1 MARSSWTCMMTL
13 FRPSAAHVALA
24 AQAEKPVC
32 AFLHDLGALR
42 DQVRSLTA
50 PLPPGTEFFY
60 EVKANN
66 DPRVLRALAPWVS
79 GFEVASAGEVLRI
92 RDSVGPSARIVMGG
106 PARTEDD
113 VRLILAQGVERLHVE
128 SLHVMRLA
136 NAVAARAGAIL
147 PILLRVNLAGPVP
160 GTTLTMGG
168 SATQFGIEQ
177 GSIADA
183 IAMLDA
189 CPSLRFEG
197 FHFHTVSNNRD
208 AAGHAALCAAELR
221 FARDW
226 SRAHGVDLRIVNLGG
241 GWGVDYADL
250 GWRFNVA
257 AFARALG
264 PELAQG
270 PRIQFEC
277 GRIVAAYHAAYLC
290 EILDLKRTHGRAFAL
305 LRGGTHHFRLPSSWS
320 HNHPFRII
328 PRDPWPHPWQ
338 RPEFI
343 DTDIT
348 LAGELCTPKDVLAR
362 NVAVDRVR
370 VGDLVCFQMAGA
382 YGWDISHHDFLCHAH
397 PERLFL
403 NEGRMV
409 PA

>member
-1 MARSSWTCMMTL
+1 MTL
-13 FRPSAAHVALA
+13 FRPSAEQIALVASA
-24 AQAEKPVC
+24 GRPVC
-32 AFLHDLGALR
+32 AFVHDLDALQR
-42 DQVRSLTA
+42 QVRDLTA

-60 EVKANN
+60 AVKANN
-66 DPRVLRALAPWVS
+66 DPRLLRALAPWVS
-79 GFEVASAGEVLRI
+79 GFEVASSGEVLRV
-92 RDSVGPSARIVMGG
+92 REAVGPSARIVMGG
-106 PARTEDD
+106 PARTQDD
-113 VRLILAQGVERLHVE
+113 IRVILAHRVERLHVE
-128 SLHVMRLA
+128 SLHALRLA
-136 NAVAARAGAIL
+136 NAVAARAGAVL

-160 GTTLTMGG
+160 GATLTMGG

-177 GSIADA
+177 ASIPDA
-183 IAMLDA
+183 IAVLDA
-189 CPSLRFEG
+189 CRALRFEG

-221 FARDW
+221 LARGW
-226 SRAHGVDLRIVNLGG
+226 AQEHGLDLRTVNLGG

-250 GWRFNVA
+250 DWRFDVA
-257 AFARALG
+257 GFARALA
-264 PELAQG
+264 PELGQG

-290 EILDLKRTHGRAFAL
+290 EVLDLKLTHGRAFAL

-320 HNHPFRII
+320 HDHPFRII
-328 PRDPWPHPWQ
+328 PRDRWPHPWP
-338 RPEFI
+338 RPEV
-343 DTDIT
+343 TDREIT

-362 NVAVDRVR
+362 EVTVQRVR

-403 NEGRMV
+403 SEGER
-409 PA
+409 AAA